1 MINIKDIIYEY
12 KIKGYSQAHAT
23 ARVVQD
29 ILLMKL
35 SKSIY
40 KNNVTI
46 KGGVVMFNITKQI
59 RRATVDIDIDF
70 IHYAIDDKSIERLFD
85 ELNKVNDSIILKINY
100 PIKELKQLDY
110 SGRRIL
116 FTINDTFGNI
126 INNAKLDFGVHKHI
140 DIKQEEFIFQIE
152 SLNQT
157 TSLLINTKE
166 QIVAEKLSSL
176 LRHGIRS
183 TRYKDIYDIYFLITE
198 TELDVD
204 DVMFILNKMELDGK
218 YIDLKEMNRKLDKIL
233 NNSFFCKNASK
244 PNNQWIDCTYEKVVE
259 RLLLFFS

>member
-1 MINIKDIIYEY
+1 MINIKDKVNEY
-12 KIKGYSQAHAT
+12 KTKGYSQEHAT

-29 ILLMKL
+29 ILLTKL

-59 RRATVDIDIDF
+59 RRATIDIDIDF
-70 IHYAIDDKSIERLFD
+70 IHYAIDDKSIERLFN
-85 ELNKVNDSIILKINY
+85 ELNREDDLLMLRINY
-100 PIKELKQLDY
+100 PIKELKQADY
-110 SGRRIL
+110 NGRRIL
-116 FTINDTFGNI
+116 FTVSDSFGNV
-126 INNAKLDFGVHKHI
+126 INNAKLDFGVHKYV

-152 SLNQT
+152 SMNQT

-183 TRYKDIYDIYFLITE
+183 TRYKDIYDIYYIIVE
-198 TELDVD
+198 TELNIN
-204 DVMFILNKMELDGK
+204 DVMSVVEKMELDKNYG
-218 YIDLKEMNRKLDKIL
+218 DLTQINRKLDKIL
-233 NNSFFCKNASK
+233 NNSFFSKNASNPHNK
-244 PNNQWIDCTYEKVVE
+244 WIDCTYEKVVE
-259 RLLLFFS
+259 KLLVFFR